1 MRRLASP
8 SDLLVHVNYVHKLLI
23 SRNALLYMEIQTIL
37 NINHCLGH
45 KRKEICSSK
54 IYAVDIKRHL
64 NEDTWSYLAIR
75 HFSRVK
81 FMVTTLLIKW
91 NAKNE
96 WLNKTLVSWINAVD
110 WLEKTCKNV
119 QEHFKNNF
127 YQDKLSYC
135 FILKQRNGQRGTWSY
150 LLVGNSFIWAQK

>member
-1 MRRLASP
+1 
-8 SDLLVHVNYVHKLLI
+8 
-23 SRNALLYMEIQTIL
+23 
-37 NINHCLGH
+37 
-45 KRKEICSSK
+45 
-54 IYAVDIKRHL
+54 
-64 NEDTWSYLAIR
+64 
-75 HFSRVK
+75 
-81 FMVTTLLIKW
+81 MV
-91 NAKNE
+91 
-96 WLNKTLVSWINAVD
+96 NKTLVSWINAVD